1 MKEENLSLGCFVFLS
16 NKQDTFVFEP
26 RAWAYFMKL
35 PSFIRIVDF
44 YLRINI
50 KCERGALR

>member
-1 MKEENLSLGCFVFLS
+1 MKEENLSLGCFVFLL

-35 PSFIRIVDF
+35 YSLIRIVDY

-50 KCERGALR
+50 KFERGALT